1 MAYLLEFGVN
11 KNMLYICAT
20 PIGNLK
26 DISLRAIE
34 TLSQADVVLCED
46 TRLSRQLF
54 AFHGINV
61 KKMVAL
67 HEHNES
73 QIAADVIRWLDEG
86 KLIVQVS
93 DAGTPG
99 ISDPGAR
106 LCNKV
111 REHGHQISP
120 LPGACA
126 YISLLSV
133 SGLNKPSL
141 FYGFL
146 PSTTTKRCK
155 VLEQWVKANYAIC
168 LYEAPH
174 RILDSLADIAKIL
187 GNDCHIIMGREL
199 TKKFETIKSLPVSQ
213 LISFIQN
220 DSNQQRGEFVMLVS
234 PIIHKDEFVLN
245 QEHIRLLTLLA
256 QELPPKKAATLA
268 AKILG
273 SETNVLYNYLV
284 NLKH

>member
-1 MAYLLEFGVN
+1 
-11 KNMLYICAT
+11 MLYICAT

-26 DISLRAIE
+26 DISFRAIDI
-34 TLSQADVVLCED
+34 LNQADVVLCED

-54 AFHGINV
+54 TFHGITV
-61 KKMVAL
+61 KKLVAL
-67 HEHNES
+67 HEHNEF
-73 QIAADVIRWLDEG
+73 QVAQNVLKWLDDG
-86 KLIVQVS
+86 MIVVQVS

-99 ISDPGAR
+99 VSDPGAR
-106 LCNKV
+106 LCNKA

-126 YISLLSV
+126 YIGLLSV
-133 SGLNKPSL
+133 SGLNIPSL

-146 PSTTTKRCK
+146 PSTTTKRCR
-155 VLEQWVKANYAIC
+155 VLEQWVGASYAIC

-174 RILDSLADIAKIL
+174 RILDSLADIAKVL

-199 TKKFETIKSLPVSQ
+199 TKKFETIKALPASQ
-213 LISFIQN
+213 LLDFIQN
-220 DSNQQRGEFVMLVS
+220 DPNQQRGEFVLLVS
-234 PIIHKDEFVLN
+234 PIVQVEVFTLN
-245 QEHIRLLTLLA
+245 QEHIRVLTLLA

-273 SETNVLYNYLV
+273 CETNLLYNYLI
-284 NLKH
+284 NLKR

>member
-1 MAYLLEFGVN
+1 
-11 KNMLYICAT
+11 MLYICAT

-26 DISLRAIE
+26 DISFRAIDI
-34 TLSQADVVLCED
+34 LNQADVVLCED

-54 AFHGINV
+54 AFHGITV
-61 KKMVAL
+61 KKLVAL
-67 HEHNES
+67 HEHNEL
-73 QIAADVIRWLDEG
+73 QVAENVIKWLDRG
-86 KLIVQVS
+86 MIIVQVS

-99 ISDPGAR
+99 VSDPGAR

-133 SGLNKPSL
+133 AGLNTPSL

-146 PSTTTKRCK
+146 PSTSTKRCK
-155 VLEQWVKANYAIC
+155 ILEQWVGVNYTIC

-174 RILDSLADIAKIL
+174 RILDSLADIAKVL
-187 GNDCHIIMGREL
+187 GDDCHIVMGREL
-199 TKKFETIKSLPVSQ
+199 TKKFETIKALPAAQ
-213 LISFIQN
+213 LLAFIQN
-220 DSNQQRGEFVMLVS
+220 DPNQQRGEFVLLVS
-234 PIIHKDEFVLN
+234 PIIRVDEFALN
-245 QEHIRLLTLLA
+245 QEHIRVLMLLA

-273 SETNVLYNYLV
+273 GETNVLYNYLI
-284 NLKH
+284 NLER